1 MQLHGQG
8 AQTAFRSKDLVP
20 RISNQG
26 VERDM
31 DHKTIMVS
39 LALDRPN
46 HACLAVAGDL
56 AERFGARVIGIAAS
70 DLRLPLYFAEGGY
83 AQKLL
88 DDEAAA
94 IGKRLPELEVEFR
107 AGVEKR
113 AKSLEWRSTQA
124 MPVPYVLQQA
134 RAADVLVVGARS
146 ETIVDPC
153 AAADP
158 SDLLMQAGRPIIVV
172 PPAVEWFDFRSVLV
186 AWKDMREAR
195 RAVFDALPILARAQD
210 VTIVEIPEQGA
221 HRADALSHVADVA
234 SLPGGHGIVASTLVP
249 ESGAGV
255 PEQLDRIAAD
265 VGAGAVIAGAV
276 IAGAYGHSRFREW
289 ILSGVTRHLATES
302 RRCAFLSR

>member
-1 MQLHGQG
+1 M
-8 AQTAFRSKDLVP
+8 
-20 RISNQG
+20 
-26 VERDM
+26 ERVM
-31 DHKTIMVS
+31 DYKTVMVG

-46 HACLAVAGDL
+46 DACLRVAGDI
-56 AERFGARVIGIAAS
+56 AERFGARIIGVAAS
-70 DLRLPLYFAEGGY
+70 DIRPPMYFADGDF

-88 DDEAAA
+88 DEEAAA
-94 IGKRLPELEVEFR
+94 IRKRLSELEAEFR

-113 AKSLEWRSTQA
+113 AKAVEWRSAQA
-124 MPVPYVLQQA
+124 LPVPYILQQA
-134 RAADVLVVGARS
+134 RRADLLVVGARS

-186 AWKDMREAR
+186 AWKDVREAR
-195 RAVFDALPILARAQD
+195 RAVFDALPILATAKE
-210 VTIVEIPEQGA
+210 VTIAEIPEQGT

-234 SLPGGHGIVASTLVP
+234 SWLGGHGIVASTLVP
-249 ESGAGV
+249 ESAPAVG
-255 PEQLDRIAAD
+255 EQLEKIAAD
-265 VGAGAVIAGAV
+265 VGAGAV